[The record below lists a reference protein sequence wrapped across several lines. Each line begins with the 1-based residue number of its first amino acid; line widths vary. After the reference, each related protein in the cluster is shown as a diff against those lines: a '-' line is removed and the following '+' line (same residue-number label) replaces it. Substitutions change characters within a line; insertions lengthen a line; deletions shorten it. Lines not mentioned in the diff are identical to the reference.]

1 MHLDVVLKLEKKTKN
16 NEFTVNYTLCT
27 NSRKLI

>member
-1 MHLDVVLKLEKKTKN
+1 MHLDVASKLEKEKN
-16 NEFTVNYTLCT
+16 SEFTVNYILST

>member
-1 MHLDVVLKLEKKTKN
+1 MHLDVVLKLEKEKN